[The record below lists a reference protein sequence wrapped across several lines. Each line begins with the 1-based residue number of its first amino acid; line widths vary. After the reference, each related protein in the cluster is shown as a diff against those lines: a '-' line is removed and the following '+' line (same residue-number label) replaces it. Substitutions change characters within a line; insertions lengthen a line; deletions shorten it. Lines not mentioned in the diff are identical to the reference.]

1 MRVSCSQWNSSSE
14 GMQMGKNKKSDGFLG
29 LKWTERQL
37 SQLENEIAAENQ
49 KNLVM
54 VSQISVFY
62 AAALLIISFFE
73 QNSVLR
79 DSRIA
84 VSILLAVSLLVHVY
98 AQKLSAGKL
107 KQVFLTCYVLLTAL
121 LVTGTLLGTAYSP
134 DDPAVSFGAVVL
146 SAPLF
151 FPDRP
156 SRTMKCI
163 GINLAF
169 FILMAV
175 RFDHSDMV
183 RTDILNS
190 ILFSVCSFFSSAY
203 LSRSFA
209 RKMLYEKE
217 LFLVGDMDLLTG
229 LKSRNSYQK
238 ALGVLPGQYQ
248 EKLAC
253 VYADAD
259 GLHEINEQKG
269 HDAGDQMLK
278 SIAAAVREEFGDE
291 LTFRIGGDEFI
302 AFAIDLPEEEVIRRT
317 EQMKKLAEEDSYH
330 VSAGYAMAGKE
341 NPDLNDLVRRAE
353 TGMYEDKRQYYLL
366 SGKEWRDNRDSL
378 ERIAQTE
385 SWTEEEHD
393 GLTKLLTRD
402 AFGRMGETLLK
413 KEPLKKYH
421 VIYFNIEHFKL
432 FNTTCGRDAGD
443 GLILYLARLLRYQWP
458 KALICRITADHF
470 AVMTDQAEDLESSI
484 MRLHREVSHYQ
495 NQFVLEL
502 KAGICRVEPGMEI
515 LTAIDNAHLSETS
528 LRDRNDQV
536 FCWYDRSEIQRM
548 LARKKIIDTLPDAI
562 REGKLVAY
570 YQPQIRLLT
579 GKLCGAEALCRWRG
593 EDYSVLLP
601 ESFIDVLENARII
614 HLLDLHICECACR
627 DIENLKKKGARTV
640 PVSINLSRFDFQL
653 CDIFQGVDEIV
664 KKHGLTPADL
674 EIEVTES
681 AFAESYDAMK
691 ESLQKF
697 RRAGYR
703 IWMDDFGSG
712 YSSMNV
718 LKEVDFDV
726 LKIDMKFLR
735 SLSDEKLRKRAE
747 TIITSTIDMAKRL
760 GIETLC
766 EGAETAE
773 HIAFLKEVGC
783 EMVQGYYYSRPV
795 PLEEFLQKGFSMETM
810 EEARY
815 GSVAGRI
822 NLLSGEESASEGDG
836 WYYAIPRGLFEIRTD
851 RIKCLACNR
860 SFNDYLHS
868 LEAGDAGTAEGLLNQ
883 NYAGIGDQYRRAADL
898 ARRSG
903 KPVKFDTVINGEYCT
918 HRLRLVAVNQESGAM
933 TVLVASLNL
942 SGFANSGRQE
952 EQDKALRSI
961 VAMFDRIDL
970 LDYESGRVKTI
981 HQTAGNLNNITQE
994 GNLSDAVRAYAEANV
1009 SMEDRQRFE
1018 NYYLWENVEADL
1030 SDGRNPCRI
1039 LDFHGETRNGI
1050 GESYAFQIPV
1060 LVPGRQIILSALM
1073 MAPVSSGMPKAITAE
1088 EASSL
1093 RAETQSA
1100 ERTLPIATD
1109 SILNS
1114 LLKLLPVGTF
1124 WKDRDRRFLGV
1135 NQAFLNFYGMKS
1147 VDEVLGK
1154 TDEDLGWHTD
1164 PDPYRNDEIRVIRDG
1179 VSVHDVPGTCIVQGE
1194 EHEIACTKGPIVQDG
1209 EISGLTGWFIDL
1221 TEEEK
1226 KHGLLYSAA
1235 SGSQEKPSI
1244 SRYIEASQK
1253 RGIDFAMILV
1263 KIENLSEL
1271 KKKFGPEETEALL
1284 RTAGENLA
1292 ETCGRNN
1299 VLLRSGNGSFMILSQ
1314 LINPDSADT
1323 VRRKITAC
1331 FAGIR
1336 TRQGQKVRFNATV
1349 ETTMY
1354 SSLRAVIAKPE
1365 NTSRN

>member
-1 MRVSCSQWNSSSE
+1 MKE
-14 GMQMGKNKKSDGFLG
+14 NKKPDDFLG
-29 LKWTERQL
+29 LKWTENQL
-37 SQLENEIAAENQ
+37 SQLENETAAENQ
-49 KNLVM
+49 KNLGM
-54 VSQISVFY
+54 VSQVSVFFS
-62 AAALLIISFFE
+62 ASLLLISFFE
-73 QNSVLR
+73 QNSALR
-79 DSRIA
+79 ASRLTTG
-84 VSILLAVSLLVHVY
+84 SLLAVSLLIHAY
-98 AQKLSAGKL
+98 SQKIPSGKP
-107 KQVFLTCYVLLTAL
+107 KQVFNVSYLLLTAL
-121 LVTGTLLGTAYSP
+121 LVTGTLLGTVYSP
-134 DDPAVSFGAVVL
+134 DDPAVTFGAVAL
-146 SAPLF
+146 SVPLF

-156 SRTMKCI
+156 SRTLKCI
-163 GINLAF
+163 AANLGF

-175 RFDHSDMV
+175 LFDHAGMV
-183 RTDILNS
+183 KTDILNS
-190 ILFSVCSFFSSAY
+190 ILFSICSFFSSAHM
-203 LSRSFA
+203 SRTFA

-238 ALGVLPGQYQ
+238 ALGELSGQYQ

-278 SIAAAVREEFGDE
+278 SIAAAVRTEFGDK
-291 LTFRIGGDEFI
+291 LTYRIGGDEFV
-302 AFAIDLPEEEVIRRT
+302 AFATDAPEEEVKRKM
-317 EQMKKLAEEDSYH
+317 QLMKKLAGEASYH
-330 VSAGYAMAGKE
+330 VSAGYAITDRS

-353 TGMYEDKRQYYLL
+353 TGMYEDKRQYYLQ
-366 SGKEWRDNRDSL
+366 SGKEWRDNRGSL
-378 ERIAQTE
+378 ESFLQTE
-385 SWTEEEHD
+385 NWTEEERD
-393 GLTKLLTRD
+393 SLTKLLTRD
-402 AFGRMGETLLK
+402 AFGRMGEALLK
-413 KEPLKKYH
+413 KEPQKQYH

-443 GLILYLARLLRYQWP
+443 GLILYLARMLRYQWP

-470 AVMTDQAEDLESSI
+470 AVMTDQAENLESSI

-562 REGKLVAY
+562 REGKIVAY

-579 GKLCGAEALCRWRG
+579 GKLCGAEALSRWLG
-593 EDYSVLLP
+593 ENYSVLLP
-601 ESFIDVLENARII
+601 ETFIDVLENARII

-627 DIENLKKKGARTV
+627 DLEDLKKKGVPTV
-640 PVSINLSRFDFQL
+640 PVSINLSRYDFQL

-697 RRAGYR
+697 REAGYR

-766 EGAETAE
+766 EGAETSE
-773 HIAFLKEVGC
+773 HVAFLKDVGC

-795 PLEEFLQKGFSMETM
+795 PLEEFLKKGFSPETA

-815 GSVAGRI
+815 GSIAGRI
-822 NLLSGEESASEGDG
+822 NLLSGDESSSGEG
-836 WYYAIPRGLFEIRTD
+836 WYYVIPRVLVEIGTD
-851 RIKCLACNR
+851 HFKCLACNS

-868 LEAGDAGTAEGLLNQ
+868 LDAGDAGMSEEQLNQ
-883 NYAGIGDQYRRAADL
+883 NYAGIGDQYRHAADL

-903 KPVKFDTVINGEYCT
+903 KPVTFDTIINGEYCT

-942 SGFANSGRQE
+942 SGFASSGRQE

-961 VAMFDRIDL
+961 VAIFDRIDL

-981 HQTAGNLNNITQE
+981 HQTTGNLNNITQE
-994 GNLSDAVRAYAEANV
+994 RNLSDAIRAYAEAYV
-1009 SMEDRQRFE
+1009 SPEDRQKFE

-1030 SDGRNPCRI
+1030 SDGKNPCRI
-1039 LDFHGETRNGI
+1039 LDFRGETRKGI
-1050 GESYAFQIPV
+1050 GKSYSFQIPV
-1060 LVPGRQIILSALM
+1060 SAPGHQIILSALL
-1073 MAPVSSGMPKAITAE
+1073 MAPVSSGMPKAVTAE
-1088 EASSL
+1088 QISSL

-1100 ERTLPIATD
+1100 ERTLPIETD

-1179 VSVHDVPGTCIVQGE
+1179 VSVQNVPGRCIVQGE
-1194 EHEIACTKGPIVQDG
+1194 EHQIACTKGPIFQDG
-1209 EISGLTGWFIDL
+1209 EISGLVGWFIDL

-1226 KHGLLYSAA
+1226 KHILPHSAE
-1235 SGSQEKPSI
+1235 SRSQEESSI

-1253 RGIDFAMILV
+1253 RGIDFAMISV

-1271 KKKFGPEETEALL
+1271 KKKFGAEETEALL
-1284 RTAGENLA
+1284 RTAEENLA
-1292 ETCGRNN
+1292 ESCGRNN
-1299 VLLRSGNGSFMILSQ
+1299 VLLRSGNGRFMILSQ
-1314 LINPDSADT
+1314 VINPDSADA
-1323 VRRKITAC
+1323 VRRK
-1331 FAGIR
+1331 
-1336 TRQGQKVRFNATV
+1336 
-1349 ETTMY
+1349 
-1354 SSLRAVIAKPE
+1354 
-1365 NTSRN
+1365 

>member
-1 MRVSCSQWNSSSE
+1 
-14 GMQMGKNKKSDGFLG
+14 MGQKNKAEVFLG

-37 SQLENEIAAENQ
+37 SQMEAETAAENQ

-54 VSQISVFY
+54 VSQVSAFY
-62 AAALLIISFFE
+62 AAALLLISFFE
-73 QNSVLR
+73 KNSVLH

-84 VSILLAVSLLVHVY
+84 ACVLLVVSLLIHAYSV
-98 AQKLSAGKL
+98 KPSPGKT
-107 KQVFLTCYVLLTAL
+107 KQIYGAIYVLLTAL
-121 LVTGTLLGTAYSP
+121 LVTGTLIGTVYSP
-134 DDPAVSFGAVVL
+134 DDPAVTFGAVAL

-156 SRTMKCI
+156 SRTMKCL
-163 GINLAF
+163 GMNLAF
-169 FILMAV
+169 FILMAALY
-175 RFDHSDMV
+175 DNSEMV
-183 RTDILNS
+183 RTDILNA
-190 ILFSVCSFFSSAY
+190 ILFSACSFFSSAHM
-203 LSRSFA
+203 SRSYA
-209 RKMLYEKE
+209 RKLLYEKE

-238 ALGVLPGQYQ
+238 ALGELPEQYQ

-269 HDAGDQMLK
+269 HDAGDEMLK
-278 SIAAAVREEFGDE
+278 SIAAAVRKEFGDE
-291 LTFRIGGDEFI
+291 LTYRIGGDEFI
-302 AFAIDLPEEEVIRRT
+302 AFAIDLPEEEVIRRMR
-317 EQMKKLAEEDSYH
+317 QMKKLAEEDSYH

-353 TGMYEDKRQYYLL
+353 TGMYEDKRLYYLQ
-366 SGKEWRDNRDSL
+366 SGKEWRDNRGSL
-378 ERIAQTE
+378 ESFAQTE
-385 SWTEEEHD
+385 NWTEEERD
-393 GLTKLLTRD
+393 SLTKLLTRD
-402 AFGRMGETLLK
+402 AFGRMGEALLK
-413 KEPLKKYH
+413 KGPEKQYH

-432 FNTTCGRDAGD
+432 FNTACGRDAGD
-443 GLILYLARLLRYQWP
+443 GLILYIARLLRYQWP
-458 KALICRITADHF
+458 KELICRITADHF

-562 REGKLVAY
+562 REEKIVAY

-579 GKLCGAEALCRWRG
+579 GKLCGAEALARWQG
-593 EDYSVLLP
+593 ENYSVLLP
-601 ESFIDVLENARII
+601 ETFIDVLENARII

-627 DIENLKKKGARTV
+627 DLENLKKKGIRTV

-664 KKHGLTPADL
+664 KKHGLSPSDL

-697 RRAGYR
+697 RKAGYR

-773 HIAFLKEVGC
+773 HVAFLKDVGC

-795 PLEEFLQKGFSMETM
+795 PLEEFLKKGFSPETA

-815 GSVAGRI
+815 GSVSGRI
-822 NLLSGEESASEGDG
+822 NLLSGEESSSSGDG
-836 WYYAIPRGLFEIRTD
+836 WHYVIPRVLVEIRND
-851 RIKCLACNR
+851 QFKILACNS

-868 LEAGDAGTAEGLLNQ
+868 LDAGDAGRAEDHLNQ
-883 NYAGIGDQYRRAADL
+883 NYAGIGDQYRHAADL

-903 KPVKFDTVINGEYCT
+903 KPVTFDTVINGEYCT

-942 SGFANSGRQE
+942 SGFASSGRQE
-952 EQDKALRSI
+952 EQDRALRSI

-994 GNLSDAVRAYAEANV
+994 RDLSDAIRAYADAYV
-1009 SMEDRQRFE
+1009 SPEDRQKFE

-1030 SDGRNPCRI
+1030 SDGKNPCRI
-1039 LDFHGETRNGI
+1039 LEFRGENRKGI
-1050 GESYAFQIPV
+1050 GKSYAFQIPV
-1060 LVPGRQIILSALM
+1060 SAPGHQIILSGLL
-1073 MAPVSSGMPKAITAE
+1073 MAPESSGMPKAVTAE
-1088 EASSL
+1088 EVSSL
-1093 RAETQSA
+1093 RAGTQSA
-1100 ERTLPIATD
+1100 ERTLPIETD

-1124 WKDRDRRFLGV
+1124 WKDHDRRFLGV

-1179 VSVHDVPGTCIVQGE
+1179 ISVHDVPGTCIIQGE
-1194 EHEIACTKGPIVQDG
+1194 EHEIACTKGPILQDG
-1209 EISGLTGWFIDL
+1209 EISGLVGWFIDL

-1226 KHGLLYSAA
+1226 KHRLPHSAER
-1235 SGSQEKPSI
+1235 SSQAESSI

-1253 RGIDFAMILV
+1253 RGIDFAMISV
-1263 KIENLSEL
+1263 KIQNLSEL
-1271 KKKFGPEETEALL
+1271 KKKFGPGETEELL
-1284 RTAGENLA
+1284 RAAEENLA
-1292 ETCGRNN
+1292 ESCGRNN
-1299 VLLRSGNGSFMILSQ
+1299 VLLRSGNGRFMILSQ
-1314 LINPDSADT
+1314 VINPDSADA
-1323 VRRKITAC
+1323 VRGKIMAC

-1354 SSLRAVIAKPE
+1354 SSLRAVIEKPE
-1365 NTSRN
+1365 NSVRN